1 MSDSITK
8 ETVYFTSPGPKNTQ
22 TCLQAAAK
30 RAKDLD
36 LKKVLLATCSGWT
49 VYQALEIIDPLQ
61 IKCFAVTHVTGF
73 KNPNEQEMPQ
83 DVRQDLIGKGVT
95 VHTAA
100 HAFGSVGRGIRTK
113 LNTFQVDELMAFT
126 LRMFGQGVKVGV
138 ELALMCADAGLVR
151 TDEDVL
157 TITGTGKGADTAMVI
172 QPSNSHNCLET
183 KVREIIAKPR

>member
-1 MSDSITK
+1 MSDTLFK
-8 ETVYFTSPGPKNTQ
+8 ETAYFSSPGPKNTQ
-22 TCLQAAAK
+22 TCLQTAAK
-30 RAKDLD
+30 RARELAIQ
-36 LKKVLLATCSGWT
+36 KVLLATCSGWT
-49 VYQALEIIDPLQ
+49 AYQALEVFDPREV
-61 IKCFAVTHVTGF
+61 KCIAVTHVTGF

-83 DVRQDLIGKGVT
+83 DVRQDLHGKGVT

-113 LNTFQVDELMAFT
+113 LNTFQSDELMAFT

-157 TITGTGKGADTAMVI
+157 TITGTGKGADTALII
-172 QPSNSHNCLET
+172 QPSNSHTCLES